1 MSHYKTPIDEIRFNL
16 EAFGYSETVHSIP
29 DFADFDLDTAMG
41 IISEFAK
48 FCEGELL
55 PLNAKGDQDGLVFD
69 PKDHSVTTPAGFK
82 EAWAAF
88 SAAGWTGVTGAV
100 EYGGF
105 GAPHAVGVMTA
116 ESLIATNKSFSMC
129 DGLSKGL
136 INALSAGEVDDALKQ
151 AYLPNLISGK
161 WTGTMCLTE
170 AQCGTDL
177 GLMSTKATP
186 NDDGSFDLTG
196 SKIWISFG
204 EHDYSENIIHLVLA
218 RLPDAPAGIKGIS
231 AFIVPKFLEDGSRNP
246 VFCGS
251 LEHKMGIN
259 ASPTCV
265 INMEAA
271 KGWLVGQPHKGMRTM
286 FVMMNTARLHTGL
299 EGVALGEYAYQ
310 AALAFAKDR
319 RQSRSLDKTKREKG
333 VAADN
338 ILVHPDV
345 RRMLLN
351 IKSTTVPL
359 RGLACWIASQIDVA
373 EHHPD
378 KETREKAGGLVALLT
393 PVIKSYGSERGFQNT
408 SEAMQV
414 MGGAGFT
421 RDWPV
426 EQLMRDLRIAMLYEG
441 TNHIQALDLVGRK
454 LPMNGGALIMSF
466 AGEVREGIKAAAAD
480 PAIAPFASI
489 LAEQSKQLS
498 TLTQGLMMS
507 AMQDRE
513 VIGAVASSYLN
524 FFALVTLGHV
534 WLRQLAHAKTFGE
547 DSPVWRGKLQTAR
560 FFFES
565 VLPEADVFAA
575 RVKAGK
581 GSVTDI
587 DISLL

>member
-1 MSHYKTPIDEIRFNL
+1 MSHYKTPLEDIRFNL
-16 EAFGYSETVHSIP
+16 EAFGYTETVHSMP

-41 IISEFAK
+41 IIEEFAK

-55 PLNAKGDQDGLVFD
+55 PLNAKGDHDDLVFD
-69 PKDHSVTTPAGFK
+69 PKDYSVTTADGFK
-82 EAWAAF
+82 EAWAAYA
-88 SAAGWTGVTGAV
+88 AAGWSGVTGPV

-105 GAPHAVGVMTA
+105 GAPHAVGVMTG

-136 INALSAGEVDDALKQ
+136 INALAAGGVSEELK
-151 AYLPNLISGK
+151 ATYLPKLISGE

-177 GLMSTKATP
+177 GLMTTKATP
-186 NDDGSFDLTG
+186 NDDGSFRLTG

-204 EHDYSENIIHLVLA
+204 EHDYAENIIHLVLA

-231 AFIVPKFLEDGSRNP
+231 AFIVPKFLNDGSRNP
-246 VFCGS
+246 VFCGG

-265 INMEAA
+265 INMEEAQ
-271 KGWLVGQPHKGMRTM
+271 GWLVGAPHKGMRTM

-299 EGVALGEYAYQ
+299 EGIALGEHAYQ
-310 AALAFAKDR
+310 AALSFAKDR
-319 RQSRSLDKTKREKG
+319 RQSRALDKSKRESG

-351 IKSTTVPL
+351 VKSTTEPL
-359 RGLACWIASQIDVA
+359 RGLGCWIATQIDVA
-373 EHHPD
+373 HHHPD
-378 KETREKAGGLVALLT
+378 AATREKASGLVALLT
-393 PVIKSYGSERGFQNT
+393 PVIKSYGSERGFLNT

-421 RDWPV
+421 QDWPV

-454 LPMNGGALIMSF
+454 LPMNGGALIMGF
-466 AGEVREGIKAAAAD
+466 AAEVKEGIKAAAAD
-480 PAIAPFASI
+480 PAIAPFAGI
-489 LAEQSKQLS
+489 LAGYSKQLS
-498 TLTQGLMMS
+498 TVTQGLMMS

-513 VIGAVASSYLN
+513 VVGAVASSYLN

-534 WLRQLAHAKTFGE
+534 WLRQLAHAKTYGE
-547 DSPVWRGKLQTAR
+547 ESATWRGKLQTAR

-575 RVKAGK
+575 RVAAGK

>member
-1 MSHYKTPIDEIRFNL
+1 MSHYSTPLDEIRFNL
-16 EAFGYSETVHSIP
+16 EAFGYNENVHSMP

-41 IISEFAK
+41 IIGEFSR

-55 PLNAKGDQDGLVFD
+55 PLNARGDHDGLVFN
-69 PKDHSVTTPAGFK
+69 PEDHSVTTPEGFK
-82 EAWAAF
+82 EAWAAYA
-88 SAAGWTGVTGAV
+88 AAGWSGVIGPA

-136 INALSAGEVDDALKQ
+136 INALAADGVDEALKE
-151 AYLPNLISGK
+151 AYLPKLISGE

-170 AQCGTDL
+170 PQCGTDL
-177 GLMSTKATP
+177 GLLTTKAID
-186 NDDGSFDLTG
+186 NDDGSYDLTG
-196 SKIWISFG
+196 TKIWISFG
-204 EHDYSENIIHLVLA
+204 EHDFTDNIIHLVLA
-218 RLPDAPAGIKGIS
+218 RLPDAPEGIKGIS
-231 AFIVPKFLEDGSRNP
+231 AFIVPKFLEDGTRNP
-246 VFCGS
+246 VFCGG

-265 INMEAA
+265 INMEGA
-271 KGWLVGQPHKGMRTM
+271 KGWLVGPPHKGMRTM

-299 EGVALGEYAYQ
+299 EGIALGEYAYQ

-319 RQSRSLDKTKREKG
+319 RQSRSLDKAKREPG
-333 VAADN
+333 VAADT

-345 RRMLLN
+345 RRMLLTM
-351 IKSTTVPL
+351 KSTTGAL
-359 RGLACWIASQIDVA
+359 RGLACWIATQIDIA
-373 EHHPD
+373 HHHPD
-378 KETREKAGGLVALLT
+378 ESTRQSAEGLVALLT
-393 PVIKSYGSERGFQNT
+393 PIIKSYGSERGFLNT

-426 EQLMRDLRIAMLYEG
+426 EQLMRDLRIAMIYEG

-454 LPMNGGALIMSF
+454 LPMGGGALVMAF
-466 AGEVREGIKAAAAD
+466 AAEVRKGITAAAAD
-480 PAIAPFASI
+480 PALAPFAS
-489 LAEQSKQLS
+489 AMATQSKRLS
-498 TLTQGLMMS
+498 QLTQELMMS

-513 VIGAVASSYLN
+513 IVGAVASSYLN
-524 FFALVTLGHV
+524 LFALITLGHV
-534 WLRQLAHAKTFGE
+534 WLVQLAHAKTFGT
-547 DSPVWRGKLQTAR
+547 DSRVWRDKLQTAR
-560 FFFES
+560 FYFES

-575 RVKAGK
+575 RVAAGK
-581 GSVTDI
+581 GSVADI
-587 DISLL
+587 DVSLL